1 MTEQNYKGILKT
13 TTMNKIIKARKYSS
27 SKLQELLDEVTP
39 LEMEQTKTKMQL
51 AARIED
57 FMRAKGW
64 NKSQFAT
71 KIGKNPSEITKWLS
85 GTKNFTVDVL
95 TEIASTLDVELVAL
109 FGKQQI
115 QVIYRKEIV
124 VKSVAIPAAIK
135 LTTPY
140 NQREGVFGN
149 CYYTSQGIK
158 SNFSQLYQ
166 A

>member
-1 MTEQNYKGILKT
+1 
-13 TTMNKIIKARKYSS
+13 MNKVTKARKYNS

-39 LEMEQTKTKMQL
+39 LEMEQTKVKMQL

-64 NKSQFAT
+64 NKSQFAE
-71 KIGKNPSEITKWLS
+71 KVGKNPSEITKWVS
-85 GTKNFTVDVL
+85 GTQNFTVDVL
-95 TEIASTLDVELVAL
+95 TEIALTLGVELTAL
-109 FGKQQI
+109 FGKQQV

-124 VKSVAIPAAIK
+124 VKTVAVPTAIK

-140 NQREGVFGN
+140 EHGVDIFGA
-149 CYYTSQGIK
+149 CFSTSQGVK
-158 SNFSQLYQ
+158 SAYSQLYQ

>member
-1 MTEQNYKGILKT
+1 
-13 TTMNKIIKARKYSS
+13 MNRVTKARKYNS

-39 LEMEQTKTKMQL
+39 LEMEQTKVKMQL

-64 NKSQFAT
+64 NKSQFAE

-85 GTKNFTVDVL
+85 GTQNFTVDVL
-95 TEIASTLDVELVAL
+95 TEIALTLGVELTAL
-109 FGKQQI
+109 FGKQQV

-124 VKSVAIPAAIK
+124 VKTVAVPTAIK

-140 NQREGVFGN
+140 EHGVDIFGA
-149 CYYTSQGIK
+149 CFSTSQGVK
-158 SNFSQLYQ
+158 SAYSQLYQ